1 MEDIKLEKQ
10 LPVITMNFAEV
21 KASLVAGA
29 EKYKNIIVTEDG
41 LKDCKIMQKEL
52 ASTRIKLDN
61 YRKEIKGEMMKPV
74 TVFEDQCK
82 TLIDLVVKVENPLK
96 DGISVFD
103 QKKKDANRKIAEDII
118 LNAITEYEL
127 NEKYGKQLTVVDK
140 YCNLTAKAS
149 DVKTDVEQ
157 RVFLLLQEQTREIET
172 LQIMKD
178 TIENINKN
186 IDAKLSI
193 QDFQAM
199 IDMNSSPVR
208 IMAQINARG
217 ERIREAELQAI
228 EDRKAKAEKEVLDR
242 IARAEREAIAKV
254 EIERKNREIEAE
266 KIRIANLPKEII
278 QEIKKEV
285 VPIQEHI
292 EVPIPQST
300 EEPIKPKTLY
310 FIEMRVEGNLDEIKA
325 LSQFLRDR
333 EYKYVAT
340 NKGLIQSV

>member
-41 LKDCKIMQKEL
+41 LKDCKSMQKEL
-52 ASTRIKLDN
+52 SSTRIKLDS
-61 YRKEIKGEMMKPV
+61 YRKEIKREMSKPII
-74 TVFEDQCK
+74 TFEDQCK
-82 TLIDLVVKVENPLK
+82 ELIALITTVEDPIK
-96 DGISVFD
+96 RGISVFD
-103 QKKKDANRKIAEDII
+103 QKKKDANREIAENII
-118 LNAITEYEL
+118 LNAITEYGL

-172 LQIMKD
+172 LQIMND
-178 TIENINKN
+178 TIENINKG

-193 QDFQAM
+193 QDFQAL
-199 IDMNSSPVR
+199 IDMNDSPVR

-217 ERIREAELQAI
+217 ESVRRSELQAI
-228 EDRKAKAEKEVLDR
+228 EARKAKAEKEVLDR
-242 IARAEREAIAKV
+242 IARAEREAIAKA
-254 EIERKNREIEAE
+254 EIERKNKESEAE
-266 KIRIANLPKEII
+266 KLRVANLPKE
-278 QEIKKEV
+278 EIKPVMVDAEV
-285 VPIQEHI
+285 SNEPQFVEAEVIEPIQE
-292 EVPIPQST
+292 PA
-300 EEPIKPKTLY
+300 KTKILY
-310 FIEMRVEGNLDEIKA
+310 FIEMRVEGDLNEIKS

-340 NKGLIQSV
+340 NKGLI

>member
-10 LPVITMNFAEV
+10 LPVITMNFEEV

-41 LKDCKIMQKEL
+41 LKDCKSKQKEL
-52 ASTRIKLDN
+52 SATRVKLDN
-61 YRKEIKGEMMKPV
+61 YRKDVKREMSKPID
-74 TVFEDQCK
+74 TFEDQCK
-82 TLIDLVVKVENPLK
+82 ELIALIVTVEKPIK
-96 DGISVFD
+96 EGISVFD

-149 DVKTDVEQ
+149 EVKTDVVQ

-193 QDFQAM
+193 QDFQAL

-217 ERIREAELQAI
+217 ERIREAELQAV

-242 IARAEREAIAKV
+242 IARAEREVIAKA
-254 EIERKNREIEAE
+254 EIERKNKGAEAE
-266 KIRIANLPKEII
+266 KLRIANLPTE
-278 QEIKKEV
+278 EIKEV
-285 VPIQEHI
+285 MVDADTSHEPQFVEA
-292 EVPIPQST
+292 EVI
-300 EEPIKPKTLY
+300 EPIKEPEKVKTLY
-310 FIEMRVEGNLDEIKA
+310 FIEMRVEGDLTEIKA
-325 LSQFLRDR
+325 LSQFLRDKN
-333 EYKYVAT
+333 YKYIAT
-340 NKGLIQSV
+340 SKGLI